1 MSTFVKHETQ
11 KGKGLGLAW
20 LAVILWVLAL
30 AGTWFAYRNSDGSG
44 GGFINFVGRFHP
56 LFVHMPIGFISL
68 ALIIEVA
75 SFFKGFAYLQ
85 KFQTFVLWLCL
96 LSGIVATLF
105 GYFLMAAEDFAGH
118 AMDMHLYFGLAVVV
132 CSLFALISSV
142 KGKLMF
148 QRLWVGASMF
158 TCAAAGHFGG
168 AMVHT
173 PEYLTEHAPAAL
185 VPLLDIGLNP
195 GGRPEET
202 GPSEEV
208 PVGEQLVYENFIAP
222 MMAGKCNECHDANKT
237 KGKLRTDT
245 HEFLL
250 AGAKGSDFTTVDPE
264 NAEESELVFRSELPR
279 DDDEAMPP
287 DGDPLTAEELQILR
301 AWIDAG
307 ATKELTV
314 ADLGAE
320 MEAPAVTL
328 VALYTGSEEEAAVAG
343 EVATVSV
350 WDTLEPEEQAQR
362 LDDVKAAAE
371 THHFSVMPISAE
383 DDRLRINVI
392 NASKEFGDEQLALL
406 EPVAERIVWLDLARS
421 QITDA
426 GMETIGGMS
435 NLERLHLENTAVSD
449 DGIAELTGLSNLEY
463 LNLYNTKVGNGIF
476 DTFATL
482 PKLRKAYVWQTEVE
496 AGAARSFE
504 RSVNLEV
511 NTGIELAAVTPA
523 EEPAEATTEEKPE
536 ATPAPKPEAKPEE
549 KKPAA
554 APEAKPAPKS
564 APAAEK
570 KPEAKP
576 EEKPAP
582 KPAANQKG
590 KAKAQPKA
598 ADTPPAEP
606 KKAAEDKKKA

>member
-11 KGKGLGLAW
+11 KKRGLGLAW
-20 LAVILWVLAL
+20 LAVVLWVLAL

-56 LFVHMPIGFISL
+56 LIIHMPIGLISL

-75 SFFKGFAYLQ
+75 SFFKGLAYLQ
-85 KFQTFVLWLCL
+85 KSQNFILWLCL

-168 AMVHT
+168 AMVHS

-195 GGRPEET
+195 DGESKEAA
-202 GPSEEV
+202 PSREV
-208 PVGEQLVYENFIAP
+208 PVGEQLVYENLIAP
-222 MMAGKCNECHDANKT
+222 MMAGTCNECHDANKT

-250 AGAKGSDFTTVDPE
+250 AGAEGSDFTTVDPE

-307 ATKELTV
+307 ATQELTV

-320 MEAPAVTL
+320 MEAPALTL
-328 VALYTGSEEEAAVAG
+328 VALYTESEEAPIAEKVASL
-343 EVATVSV
+343 SV
-350 WDTLEPEEQAQR
+350 WETLEPEEQAQR

-371 THHFSVMPISAE
+371 TYRFSVMPISAE

-426 GMETIGGMS
+426 GMGTIGGMS

-504 RSVNLEV
+504 SSVNLEV
-511 NTGIELAAVTPA
+511 NTGIELATDTPA
-523 EEPAEATTEEKPE
+523 EEPAEATPDEKPE
-536 ATPAPKPEAKPEE
+536 ATPA
-549 KKPAA
+549 
-554 APEAKPAPKS
+554 S
-564 APAAEK
+564 

-590 KAKAQPKA
+590 KAEAQPK
-598 ADTPPAEP
+598 T
-606 KKAAEDKKKA
+606 AEDKKKA

>member
-1 MSTFVKHETQ
+1 MSSFVKHGTQ

-20 LAVILWVLAL
+20 LVVILWILAL

-56 LFVHMPIGFISL
+56 LIIHMPIGLISL

-75 SFFKGFAYLQ
+75 SFFKSFAYLQ
-85 KFQTFVLWLCL
+85 RSQNFVLWLCL

-142 KGKLMF
+142 KGRLRF
-148 QRLWVGASMF
+148 QRLWVGASMIA
-158 TCAAAGHFGG
+158 CAAAGHFGG
-168 AMVHT
+168 AMVHS

-195 GGRPEET
+195 GGESEEAT
-202 GPSEEV
+202 PSQEV
-208 PVGEQLVYENFIAP
+208 PVGEQLVYENFITP
-222 MMAGKCNECHDANKT
+222 MMAGTCNECHDANKT

-245 HEFLL
+245 YEFLL
-250 AGAKGSDFTTVDPE
+250 AGAEGSDFTTVDPE

-287 DGDPLTAEELQILR
+287 DGDPLTTEELQILR

-307 ATKELTV
+307 ATRELTV

-328 VALYTGSEEEAAVAG
+328 VALYTDSEEAPVAG
-343 EVATVSV
+343 KVASLSV

-371 THHFSVMPISAE
+371 IYRFSVMPISAE

-392 NASKEFGDEQLALL
+392 NASKEFGDEQVALL

-426 GMETIGGMS
+426 GMGTIGGMS

-504 RSVNLEV
+504 GSVNLEV
-511 NTGIELAAVTPA
+511 NTGIELTTDTPA
-523 EEPAEATTEEKPE
+523 EEPAESAPYERPE
-536 ATPAPKPEAKPEE
+536 AIPAPKPEAKPEE
-549 KKPAA
+549 KPAL
-554 APEAKPAPKS
+554 
-564 APAAEK
+564 
-570 KPEAKP
+570 
-576 EEKPAP
+576 
-582 KPAANQKG
+582 KPAANQTN
-590 KAKAQPKA
+590 KAKTQPKT
-598 ADTPPAEP
+598 ADTPPADL

>member
-20 LAVILWVLAL
+20 LVVILWILAL
-30 AGTWFAYRNSDGSG
+30 AGTWFAFRNSDGSG

-56 LFVHMPIGFISL
+56 LIIHMPIGLISL

-85 KFQTFVLWLCL
+85 KSQNFVLWLCL

-105 GYFLMAAEDFAGH
+105 GYFLMAAEDFTGH

-142 KGKLMF
+142 KGRLRF

-158 TCAAAGHFGG
+158 ACAAAGHFGG
-168 AMVHT
+168 AMVHS

-195 GGRPEET
+195 GGESEEAT
-202 GPSEEV
+202 PSREV

-222 MMAGKCNECHDANKT
+222 MMAATCNECHDANKT

-250 AGAKGSDFTTVDPE
+250 AGAEGSDFTTVDPE

-287 DGDPLTAEELQILR
+287 DGDPLTTEELQILR

-307 ATKELTV
+307 ATQELTV

-320 MEAPAVTL
+320 MGAPAVTL
-328 VALYTGSEEEAAVAG
+328 VALYTDSEEAPVAG
-343 EVATVSV
+343 KVTSLSV

-371 THHFSVMPISAE
+371 IYRFSVMPISAE

-392 NASKEFGDEQLALL
+392 NASREFGDEQLALL

-426 GMETIGGMS
+426 GMGTIGGMS

-482 PKLRKAYVWQTEVE
+482 PRLRKAYVWQTEVE

-504 RSVNLEV
+504 DSVNLEV
-511 NTGIELAAVTPA
+511 NTGIELATDTPT
-523 EEPAEATTEEKPE
+523 EEPAEAAPDEKPE
-536 ATPAPKPEAKPEE
+536 ET
-549 KKPAA
+549 
-554 APEAKPAPKS
+554 
-564 APAAEK
+564 
-570 KPEAKP
+570 
-576 EEKPAP
+576 PAP
-582 KPAANQKG
+582 KPAAN
-590 KAKAQPKA
+590 
-598 ADTPPAEP
+598 
-606 KKAAEDKKKA
+606 

>member
-1 MSTFVKHETQ
+1 MSSFVKHGTQ

-20 LAVILWVLAL
+20 FVVILWILAL

-56 LFVHMPIGFISL
+56 LIIHMPIGLISL

-75 SFFKGFAYLQ
+75 SFFKSFAYLQ
-85 KFQTFVLWLCL
+85 RSQNFVLWLCL

-142 KGKLMF
+142 KGRLRF
-148 QRLWVGASMF
+148 QRLWVGASMIA
-158 TCAAAGHFGG
+158 CAAAGHFGG
-168 AMVHT
+168 AMVHS

-195 GGRPEET
+195 GGESEEAT
-202 GPSEEV
+202 PSQEV
-208 PVGEQLVYENFIAP
+208 PVGEQLVYENFITP
-222 MMAGKCNECHDANKT
+222 MMAGTCNECHDANKT

-245 HEFLL
+245 YEFLL
-250 AGAKGSDFTTVDPE
+250 AGAEGSDFTTVDPE

-287 DGDPLTAEELQILR
+287 DGDPLTTEELQILR

-307 ATKELTV
+307 ATRELTV

-328 VALYTGSEEEAAVAG
+328 VALYTDSEEAPVAG
-343 EVATVSV
+343 KVASLSV

-371 THHFSVMPISAE
+371 IYRFSVMPISAE

-392 NASKEFGDEQLALL
+392 NASKEFGDEQVALL

-426 GMETIGGMS
+426 GMGTIGGMS

-504 RSVNLEV
+504 SSVNLEV
-511 NTGIELAAVTPA
+511 NTGIELATDTPA
-523 EEPAEATTEEKPE
+523 EEPAESAPYERPE
-536 ATPAPKPEAKPEE
+536 AIPAPKPEAKPEE
-549 KKPAA
+549 KPAL
-554 APEAKPAPKS
+554 
-564 APAAEK
+564 
-570 KPEAKP
+570 
-576 EEKPAP
+576 
-582 KPAANQKG
+582 KPAANQKN
-590 KAKAQPKA
+590 KAKTQPKT
-598 ADTPPAEP
+598 ADTPPADL

>member
-1 MSTFVKHETQ
+1 MSSFVKHGTQ

-20 LAVILWVLAL
+20 FVVILWILAL

-56 LFVHMPIGFISL
+56 LIIHMPIGLISL

-75 SFFKGFAYLQ
+75 SFFKSFAYLQ
-85 KFQTFVLWLCL
+85 RSQNFVLWLCL

-142 KGKLMF
+142 KGRLRF
-148 QRLWVGASMF
+148 QRLWVGASMIA
-158 TCAAAGHFGG
+158 CAAAGHFGG
-168 AMVHT
+168 AMVHS

-195 GGRPEET
+195 GGESEEAT
-202 GPSEEV
+202 PSQEV
-208 PVGEQLVYENFIAP
+208 PVGEQLVYENFITP
-222 MMAGKCNECHDANKT
+222 MMAGTCNECHDANKT

-250 AGAKGSDFTTVDPE
+250 AGAEGSDFTTVDPE
-264 NAEESELVFRSELPR
+264 NAEESELVFRSQLPR

-287 DGDPLTAEELQILR
+287 DGDPLTTEELQILR

-307 ATKELTV
+307 ATRELTV

-328 VALYTGSEEEAAVAG
+328 VALYTDSEEAPVAG
-343 EVATVSV
+343 KVASLSV

-371 THHFSVMPISAE
+371 IYRFSVMPISAE

-392 NASKEFGDEQLALL
+392 NASKEFGDEQVALL

-426 GMETIGGMS
+426 GMGTIGGMS

-504 RSVNLEV
+504 SSVNLEV
-511 NTGIELAAVTPA
+511 NTGIELATDTPA
-523 EEPAEATTEEKPE
+523 EEPAESAPYERPE
-536 ATPAPKPEAKPEE
+536 AIPAPKPEAKPEE
-549 KKPAA
+549 KPAL
-554 APEAKPAPKS
+554 
-564 APAAEK
+564 
-570 KPEAKP
+570 
-576 EEKPAP
+576 
-582 KPAANQKG
+582 KPAANQKN
-590 KAKAQPKA
+590 KAKTQPKT
-598 ADTPPAEP
+598 ADTPPADL

>member
-1 MSTFVKHETQ
+1 MQLTEESFRRTCNMSSFVKHGTQ

-20 LAVILWVLAL
+20 LVVILWILAL

-56 LFVHMPIGFISL
+56 LIIHMPIGLISL

-75 SFFKGFAYLQ
+75 SFFKSFAYLQ
-85 KFQTFVLWLCL
+85 RSQNFVLWLCL

-142 KGKLMF
+142 KGRLRF
-148 QRLWVGASMF
+148 QRLWVGASMIA
-158 TCAAAGHFGG
+158 CAAAGHFGG
-168 AMVHT
+168 AMVHS

-195 GGRPEET
+195 GGESEEAT
-202 GPSEEV
+202 PSQEV
-208 PVGEQLVYENFIAP
+208 PVGEQLVYENFITP
-222 MMAGKCNECHDANKT
+222 MMAGTCNECHDANKT

-245 HEFLL
+245 YEFLL
-250 AGAKGSDFTTVDPE
+250 AGAEGSDFTTVDPE

-287 DGDPLTAEELQILR
+287 DGDPLTTEELQILR

-307 ATKELTV
+307 ATRELTV

-328 VALYTGSEEEAAVAG
+328 VALYTDSEEAPVAG
-343 EVATVSV
+343 KVASLSV

-371 THHFSVMPISAE
+371 IYRFSVMPISAE

-392 NASKEFGDEQLALL
+392 NASKEFGDEQVALL

-426 GMETIGGMS
+426 GMGTIGGMS

-482 PKLRKAYVWQTEVE
+482 PKLRKAYVWQTGVE

-504 RSVNLEV
+504 GSVNLEV
-511 NTGIELAAVTPA
+511 NTGIELTTDTPA
-523 EEPAEATTEEKPE
+523 EEPAESAPYERPE
-536 ATPAPKPEAKPEE
+536 AIPAPKPEAKPEE
-549 KKPAA
+549 KPAL
-554 APEAKPAPKS
+554 
-564 APAAEK
+564 
-570 KPEAKP
+570 
-576 EEKPAP
+576 
-582 KPAANQKG
+582 KPAANQTN
-590 KAKAQPKA
+590 KAKTQPKT
-598 ADTPPAEP
+598 ADTPPADL

>member
-1 MSTFVKHETQ
+1 MSSFVKHGTQ

-20 LAVILWVLAL
+20 LVVILWILAL

-56 LFVHMPIGFISL
+56 LIIHMPIGLISL

-75 SFFKGFAYLQ
+75 SFFKSFAYLQ
-85 KFQTFVLWLCL
+85 RSQNFVLWLCL

-142 KGKLMF
+142 KGRLRF
-148 QRLWVGASMF
+148 QRLWVGASMIA
-158 TCAAAGHFGG
+158 CAAAGHFGG
-168 AMVHT
+168 AMVHS

-195 GGRPEET
+195 GGESEEAT
-202 GPSEEV
+202 PSQEV
-208 PVGEQLVYENFIAP
+208 PVGEQLVYENFITP
-222 MMAGKCNECHDANKT
+222 MMAGTCNECHDANKT

-245 HEFLL
+245 YEFLL
-250 AGAKGSDFTTVDPE
+250 AGAEGSDFTTVDPE

-287 DGDPLTAEELQILR
+287 DGDPLTTEELQILR

-307 ATKELTV
+307 ATRELTV

-328 VALYTGSEEEAAVAG
+328 VALYTDSEEAPVAG
-343 EVATVSV
+343 KVASLSV

-371 THHFSVMPISAE
+371 IYRFSVMPISAE

-392 NASKEFGDEQLALL
+392 NASKEFGDEQVALL

-426 GMETIGGMS
+426 GMGTIGGMS

-482 PKLRKAYVWQTEVE
+482 PKLRKAYVWQTGVE

-504 RSVNLEV
+504 GSVNLEV
-511 NTGIELAAVTPA
+511 NTGIELTTDTPA
-523 EEPAEATTEEKPE
+523 EEPAESAPYERPE
-536 ATPAPKPEAKPEE
+536 AIPAPKPEAKPEE
-549 KKPAA
+549 KPAL
-554 APEAKPAPKS
+554 
-564 APAAEK
+564 
-570 KPEAKP
+570 
-576 EEKPAP
+576 
-582 KPAANQKG
+582 KPAANQTN
-590 KAKAQPKA
+590 KAKTQPKT
-598 ADTPPAEP
+598 ADTPPADL

>member
-1 MSTFVKHETQ
+1 MSSFVKHGPQ

-20 LAVILWVLAL
+20 LVVILWILAL

-56 LFVHMPIGFISL
+56 LIIHMPIGLISL

-75 SFFKGFAYLQ
+75 SFFKSFAYLQ
-85 KFQTFVLWLCL
+85 RSQNFVLWLCL

-142 KGKLMF
+142 KGRLRF
-148 QRLWVGASMF
+148 QRLWVGASMIA
-158 TCAAAGHFGG
+158 CAAAGHFGG
-168 AMVHT
+168 AMVHS

-195 GGRPEET
+195 GGESEEAT
-202 GPSEEV
+202 PSQEV
-208 PVGEQLVYENFIAP
+208 PVGEQLVYENFITP
-222 MMAGKCNECHDANKT
+222 MMAGTCNECHDANKT

-245 HEFLL
+245 YEFLL
-250 AGAKGSDFTTVDPE
+250 AGAEGSDFTTVDPE

-287 DGDPLTAEELQILR
+287 DGDPLTTEELQILR

-307 ATKELTV
+307 ATRELTV

-328 VALYTGSEEEAAVAG
+328 VALYTDSEEAPVA
-343 EVATVSV
+343 EKVTSLSV

-371 THHFSVMPISAE
+371 TYRFSVMPISAE

-392 NASKEFGDEQLALL
+392 NAAKEFGDEQLALL

-426 GMETIGGMS
+426 GMGTIGGMS

-482 PKLRKAYVWQTEVE
+482 PKLRKAYVWQTGVE

-504 RSVNLEV
+504 GSVNLEV
-511 NTGIELAAVTPA
+511 NTGIELTTDTPA
-523 EEPAEATTEEKPE
+523 EEPAESAPYERPE
-536 ATPAPKPEAKPEE
+536 AIPAPKPEAKP
-549 KKPAA
+549 A
-554 APEAKPAPKS
+554 
-564 APAAEK
+564 
-570 KPEAKP
+570 
-576 EEKPAP
+576 EKPAL
-582 KPAANQKG
+582 KPAANQTN
-590 KAKAQPKA
+590 KAKTQPKT
-598 ADTPPAEP
+598 ADTPPADL

>member
-1 MSTFVKHETQ
+1 MSSFVKHGTQ

-20 LAVILWVLAL
+20 LVVILWILAL

-56 LFVHMPIGFISL
+56 LIIHMPIGLISL

-75 SFFKGFAYLQ
+75 SFFKSFAYLQ
-85 KFQTFVLWLCL
+85 RSQNFVLWLCL

-142 KGKLMF
+142 KGRLRF
-148 QRLWVGASMF
+148 QRLWVGASMIA
-158 TCAAAGHFGG
+158 CAAAGHFGG
-168 AMVHT
+168 AMVHS

-195 GGRPEET
+195 GGESEEAT
-202 GPSEEV
+202 PSQEV
-208 PVGEQLVYENFIAP
+208 PVGEQLVYENFITP
-222 MMAGKCNECHDANKT
+222 MMAGTCNECHDANKT

-245 HEFLL
+245 YEFLL
-250 AGAKGSDFTTVDPE
+250 AGAEGSDFTTVDPE

-287 DGDPLTAEELQILR
+287 DGDPLTTEELQVLR

-307 ATKELTV
+307 ATQELTV

-328 VALYTGSEEEAAVAG
+328 VALYTDSEEAPVAG
-343 EVATVSV
+343 KVASLSV

-371 THHFSVMPISAE
+371 IYRFSVMPISAE

-392 NASKEFGDEQLALL
+392 NASKEFGDEQVALL

-426 GMETIGGMS
+426 GMGTIGGMS

-482 PKLRKAYVWQTEVE
+482 PKLRKAYVWQTGVE

-504 RSVNLEV
+504 GSVNLEV
-511 NTGIELAAVTPA
+511 NTGIELTTDTPA
-523 EEPAEATTEEKPE
+523 EEPAESAPYERPE
-536 ATPAPKPEAKPEE
+536 AIPAPKPEAKPEE
-549 KKPAA
+549 KPAL
-554 APEAKPAPKS
+554 
-564 APAAEK
+564 
-570 KPEAKP
+570 
-576 EEKPAP
+576 
-582 KPAANQKG
+582 KPAANQTN
-590 KAKAQPKA
+590 KAKTQPKT
-598 ADTPPAEP
+598 ADTPPADL